1 METIRRSQHAFIAVK
16 SNYVVHT
23 IEERGA
29 MAALRKML
37 IQHRSLDGVKILI
50 DVI

>member
-16 SNYVVHT
+16 INDIAHT

-29 MAALRKML
+29 MAALRKMP
-37 IQHRSLDGVKILI
+37 IQGRSLDGAKILI